1 MLPTRQGAFR
11 LFRFSGI
18 DVFLHWSWFLVAAYE
33 ISAGSQRY
41 SSPVWNALE
50 YVALFGIVTM
60 HEFGHALACRSV
72 GGVANQIVLWPLG
85 GVAYVDPPPR
95 PGAVLWSIAAGP
107 LVNVALVV
115 ILKVIGIFSR
125 AAGLPGTAP
134 NAFQL
139 LQSVAIINLILLVF
153 NMLPVY
159 PLDGGQ
165 ILRALLWFPLGRAK
179 SLMVAAIIGF
189 AGVAGLA
196 ALALKWQSV
205 WVGIIAAFVLM
216 RCLSG
221 YKQAQALMRL
231 AEAPRHEGFACPSCK
246 ATPPKGA
253 LWVCGKCRTAFD
265 TFETHAVCPSC
276 GTQFQQTRC
285 LECGTVSPISEWA
298 SAAPVPVPPSL

>member
-1 MLPTRQGAFR
+1 VLAPILTVFWLLSRS
-11 LFRFSGI
+11 SG
-18 DVFLHWSWFLVAAYE
+18 
-33 ISAGSQRY
+33 
-41 SSPVWNALE
+41 
-50 YVALFGIVTM
+50 
-60 HEFGHALACRSV
+60 LAE
-72 GGVANQIVLWPLG
+72 
-85 GVAYVDPPPR
+85 
-95 PGAVLWSIAAGP
+95 
-107 LVNVALVV
+107 
-115 ILKVIGIFSR
+115 
-125 AAGLPGTAP
+125 TAP
-134 NAFQL
+134 NLYMLTF
-139 LQSVAIINLILLVF
+139 SVWVINLGLLIF

-205 WVGIIAAFVLM
+205 WVGIIAVFVLM

-265 TFETHAVCPSC
+265 TFETHAACPNC

-285 LECGTVSPISEWA
+285 LECGTISPICAWA

>member
-11 LFRFSGI
+11 LFRFAGI

-33 ISAGSQRY
+33 ISAESHRY

-50 YVALFGIVTM
+50 YLALFAIVTM

-72 GGVANQIVLWPLG
+72 GGRANQIVLWPLG

-115 ILKVIGIFSR
+115 VLKLIGIVCR
-125 AAGLPGTAP
+125 ASGVPESAP
-134 NAFQL
+134 NAFLL

-165 ILRALLWFPLGRAK
+165 ILQALLWFPLGRAK
-179 SLMVAAIIGF
+179 SLMVAASIGF
-189 AGVAGLA
+189 VGVAGLA
-196 ALALKWQSV
+196 ALAV
-205 WVGIIAAFVLM
+205 W
-216 RCLSG
+216 
-221 YKQAQALMRL
+221 
-231 AEAPRHEGFACPSCK
+231 
-246 ATPPKGA
+246 
-253 LWVCGKCRTAFD
+253 W
-265 TFETHAVCPSC
+265 
-276 GTQFQQTRC
+276 
-285 LECGTVSPISEWA
+285 
-298 SAAPVPVPPSL
+298 